1 MMHGEEKILALRNTL
16 GEINLYLVDGA
27 HLSDWMS
34 EVHEGTQFQAD
45 IFVI

>member
-1 MMHGEEKILALRNTL
+1 MDLRNINLSMFLFT
-16 GEINLYLVDGA
+16 EINLYLVDGA

-34 EVHEGTQFQAD
+34 EVHEGTLFQAD